1 MAEQQ
6 LRRQKSKP
14 QNDSNDR
21 RNDRRASIKDIL
33 ISLQREADNNY
44 NGQLSDNALTIFNM
58 LSVGEKR
65 TFLRHAISM
74 LYNDLLERSMR
85 NEVDDVDIDPDLK
98 IDFSQVTKE
107 RADFGD
113 IEKIEHLKFVNFFT
127 RLLFVIL
134 LLLFIAFSYFVMTY
148 GVENPGQAI
157 LEKLVDIL
165 DAVLAF
171 WKRELTRV
179 ALPPVLVFIDYYL
192 KMIRPG

>member
-171 WKRELTRV
+171 
-179 ALPPVLVFIDYYL
+179 
-192 KMIRPG
+192 